1 MTTPARAIFEKL
13 YAEMGLT
20 ANDAAWLVFLSGWNG
35 ALERAA
41 SQLRDNFDAPFGQ
54 DTVDSFAVYVRD
66 IRE

>member
-1 MTTPARAIFEKL
+1 MSTPAREQFERL

-41 SQLRDNFDAPFGQ
+41 SQLQNNFTPSFGP

-66 IRE
+66 HRE

>member
-1 MTTPARAIFEKL
+1 MTTPARAIFEQL

-41 SQLRDNFDAPFGQ
+41 SQLENNFNTPFGE
-54 DTVDSFAVYVRD
+54 DTVSSFAVYVRD

>member
-1 MTTPARAIFEKL
+1 MTTPARTVFEKL

-41 SQLRDNFDAPFGQ
+41 SQMQDNFTTPFGE
-54 DTVDSFAVYVRD
+54 DTVDSFAVFVRD
-66 IRE
+66 QRE

>member
-1 MTTPARAIFEKL
+1 MSTPARALFEKL
-13 YAEMGLT
+13 YGDFGLKPT
-20 ANDAAWLVFLSGWNG
+20 DAAWLVFLSGWNG

-41 SQLRDNFDAPFGQ
+41 SQLQCNFHQPFGQ

>member
-20 ANDAAWLVFLSGWNG
+20 ANAAAWLVFLSGWNG

-41 SQLRDNFDAPFGQ
+41 SQLQDNFTTPFGP

-66 IRE
+66 QRE